1 MPINNKAKAGEA
13 LGLASEN
20 SKLAKLAL
28 LPKKK
33 GAQVRFRL
41 KINAKFDRGHPESM
55 QSFLRDSNTPF
66 CACVA
71 AMPECMQRFC
81 VYDM

>member
-28 LPKKK
+28 PKKK
-33 GAQVRFRL
+33 KGSQVRFRL

-55 QSFLRDSNTPF
+55 Q
-66 CACVA
+66 
-71 AMPECMQRFC
+71 
-81 VYDM
+81 